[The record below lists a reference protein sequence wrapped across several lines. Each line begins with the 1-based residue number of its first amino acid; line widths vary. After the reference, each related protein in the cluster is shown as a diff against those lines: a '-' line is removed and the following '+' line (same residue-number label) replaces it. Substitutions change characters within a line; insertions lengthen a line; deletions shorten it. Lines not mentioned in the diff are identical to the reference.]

1 MQLEEMFHIKE
12 KSWYEI
18 ISWAKLAYDED
29 KNEISGLATAVPD
42 KDGFFIIGDVEIMKQ
57 ENSGSNTELD
67 GDAVTA
73 YKMKYGMKH
82 KNPNMKFVWWHSHHT
97 MDAFWSGTDVK
108 EIEAWENDSFSLAL
122 VVNLKEEYKFR
133 VSVWKAAGLNIAQH
147 YDIPLNIL
155 RKNGIKVTDKM
166 KEEYEEL
173 CSDKHS
179 YVTHHNNWKN
189 NNQTTIWNNS
199 FGVNKVNRPNWN
211 DMNKYSK
218 TLELIESA
226 MDEFMSDSLSF
237 KDFNDQM
244 KFLNSEI
251 KNHNIKDYKIKIP
264 KGSKQA
270 LINKL
275 ESCFPEDL
283 LEFKDNDIKESYVQN
298 VDVWGGNYG
307 YLY

>member
-147 YDIPLNIL
+147 YDIPLSIL

-251 KNHNIKDYKIKIP
+251 KNHKIKDYKIKIP

-270 LINKL
+270 IINKL
-275 ESCFPEDL
+275 SSIFPEEL
-283 LEFKDNDIKESYVQN
+283 LEFKDNNTKEAYQN
-298 VDVWGGNYG
+298 QTDVWGGNYG
-307 YLY
+307 YLH

>member
-147 YDIPLNIL
+147 YDIPLSIL

>member
-67 GDAVTA
+67 GDAVA
-73 YKMKYGMKH
+73 EYKMKYGMKH

-147 YDIPLNIL
+147 YDIPLSIL

-199 FGVNKVNRPNWN
+199 FKKSGPDWN
-211 DMNKYSK
+211 DLNKYSR

-251 KNHNIKDYKIKIP
+251 KNHKIKDYKIKIP

-270 LINKL
+270 LINKI

-283 LEFKDNDIKESYVQN
+283 LEFKDNDTKESYVQN
-298 VDVWGGNYG
+298 GDVWGGNYG
-307 YLY
+307 YLH

>member
-18 ISWAKLAYDED
+18 ISRAKLAYDED

-67 GDAVTA
+67 GDAVTE

-147 YDIPLNIL
+147 YDIPLSIL

-199 FGVNKVNRPNWN
+199 FKKRGTDWN
-211 DMNKYSK
+211 DLNKYSR

-251 KNHNIKDYKIKIP
+251 KNHKIKDYKIKIP

-270 LINKL
+270 LINKI

-283 LEFKDNDIKESYVQN
+283 LEFKDNDTKESYVQN
-298 VDVWGGNYG
+298 GDVWGGNYG
-307 YLY
+307 YLH

>member
-1 MQLEEMFHIKE
+1 MELSQMFHIRE

-97 MDAFWSGTDVK
+97 MDAFWSGTDK
-108 EIEAWENDSFSLAL
+108 QEIDAWENDSFSLAL

-147 YDIPLNIL
+147 YDIPLNVL
-155 RKNGIKVTDKM
+155 RKNGVNVTDKM
-166 KEEYEEL
+166 KEQYEEL
-173 CSDKHS
+173 CSDKHT
-179 YVTHHNNWKN
+179 YVTHHNKWN
-189 NNQTTIWNNS
+189 NNHQTTIWNNS
-199 FGVNKVNRPNWN
+199 FKSNMPNWN

-251 KNHNIKDYKIKIP
+251 KNHKIKDYKIKIP

-275 ESCFPEDL
+275 SSIFPEDL
-283 LEFKDNDIKESYVQN
+283 LEFKDNDTKEAYQN
-298 VDVWGGNYG
+298 QTDVWGGNYG
-307 YLY
+307 YLH

>member
-147 YDIPLNIL
+147 YDIPLSIL

-251 KNHNIKDYKIKIP
+251 KNHKIKDYKIKIP

-270 LINKL
+270 IINKL
-275 ESCFPEDL
+275 SSIFPEEL
-283 LEFKDNDIKESYVQN
+283 LEFKDNDTKEAYQN
-298 VDVWGGNYG
+298 ETDVWGGNYG
-307 YLY
+307 YIH